1 MDKSMIMKVRRRC
14 LIDSKEKNL
23 FYLVPGTASVCW
35 SLSIKLSLAPLEL
48 GVTCVYRVSAG
59 HEGAPTRG
67 ADGVNVV
74 VVEDHP
80 GVGKRVDVRGWN
92 LIRSVKTH
100 IVPAL

>member
-1 MDKSMIMKVRRRC
+1 M
-14 LIDSKEKNL
+14 
-23 FYLVPGTASVCW
+23 CW
-35 SLSIKLSLAPLEL
+35 SLSMKLSLAPLEL
-48 GVTCVYRVSAG
+48 RVTCVYRVSAG
-59 HEGAPTRG
+59 HEGAPARG